1 MRAARCSRPAR
12 RLPMPDTSPGGTP
25 LNVPGPGGI
34 FDEAAHEAATEALYL
49 RLDATKA
56 EGRIVAKTT
65 DEVARGVLNAA
76 LDALPERTQAFLTLA
91 GLPEGELVERIGEAF
106 AEREISCMRA
116 IAETLRPLAEKEKAE
131 AAARTPEL
139 PL

>member
-1 MRAARCSRPAR
+1 
-12 RLPMPDTSPGGTP
+12 MPDTSPGGTP
-25 LNVPGPGGI
+25 LNVPGPGGF

-76 LDALPERTQAFLTLA
+76 LDALPERTRAFLVLA
-91 GLPEGELVERIGEAF
+91 GLPEGELVNIMAAAFENRVGTTIGVGDG
-106 AEREISCMRA
+106 MRA
-116 IAETLRPLAEKEKAE
+116 VLTALGLPVAE
-131 AAARTPEL
+131 AGTTGDEER
-139 PL
+139 